1 METKE
6 YYESFISVID
16 FVAKGNTTITLEN
29 GEELAGNYW
38 PRIYRVLKEEKVGI
52 PITGGEFIVTQGQY
66 LNPIYE
72 DCQNALEDIAK
83 QEEDREL
90 DRASKYAGIK
100 YARFA
105 FWISI
110 GALIVA
116 VLSLAWQIIESL
128 SETI

>member
-52 PITGGEFIVTQGQY
+52 PITGGEFIITQGQY

-72 DCQNALEDIAK
+72 DCQHALEEIAK
-83 QEEDREL
+83 QDTDRDL

-128 SETI
+128 SEAI

>member
-6 YYESFISVID
+6 YYESFISVIEY
-16 FVAKGNTTITLEN
+16 VANGNSEITLET

-38 PRIYRVLKEEKVGI
+38 PRIYQVMKENKIGFGYI
-52 PITGGEFIVTQGQY
+52 GGGFQITQGQY
-66 LNPIYE
+66 LNPIYA
-72 DCQNALEDIAK
+72 DCQHALDEIAQK
-83 QEEDREL
+83 EADREL

-110 GALIVA
+110 GALLVA
-116 VLSLAWQIIESL
+116 IASLVWQIIE
-128 SETI
+128 

>member
-6 YYESFISVID
+6 YYESFISVIE
-16 FVAKGNTTITLEN
+16 FASKGNSKITLEN

-38 PRIYRVLKEEKVGI
+38 PRIYNVLIKEKVGVGST
-52 PITGGEFIVTQGQY
+52 TGDLYVRQPQY

-72 DCQNALEDIAK
+72 DCQNALEEIAK
-83 QEEDREL
+83 QEEDLEL

>member
-72 DCQNALEDIAK
+72 DCQNALEEIAK